1 MSLKSYIQSIVIY
14 FKDLINRIVMIWS
27 DARRAL
33 GKPEVLG
40 HIFLTARRPQIVL
53 AILLIF
59 MVFLAPIIVNAVT
72 SAIFPPESSKK
83 LFGLVTRE
91 HTNPSK
97 YSADILLMTILWIA
111 SIVSFL
117 LLLWLHI
124 PKGLSLA
131 NARAREIIARLDKD
145 AHDPGTR
152 KLYERALS
160 LTTDAELESEIMSRL
175 QTHNM
180 PDIEKDVG
188 ECTQAEE
195 PLDIENTGDTRMVT
209 PTPVQKNDEPES
221 IGQNGRYRLESELG
235 KGAMGLVYG
244 AWDSMLDRKV
254 AIKQLSLVLSD
265 DEQYASRFRR
275 EAKALARL
283 THPNIVQVHDLIE
296 DGGRLWMV
304 LEFVDGGDL
313 ASYLK
318 QTDRLTVS
326 EAVEII
332 IPVAE
337 GLAHAHS
344 QEIIHR
350 DLKPSNI
357 LLTGK
362 GIPKISDFG
371 IAKLSQSSMLTQVGS
386 VLGSPRYMSP
396 EQCSGNPVDVRT
408 DIYSL
413 GITLYEL
420 LTGKVPFEGDTSS
433 VMARQI
439 VEQPPALSE
448 YLDHI
453 PVDVEN
459 LILCM
464 LAKKPDER
472 PANMAAVITLLSPFR
487 GKVLDLKRQKYDYK
501 VI

>member
-1 MSLKSYIQSIVIY
+1 MSFKGYTQSILIYLRNLIGKIRVI
-14 FKDLINRIVMIWS
+14 WP

-33 GKPEVLG
+33 HKPEALG
-40 HIFLTARRPQIVL
+40 HIFLTARRAQIVL

-59 MVFLAPIIVNAVT
+59 MIFLAPIIVNFVT
-72 SAIFPPESSKK
+72 SAVFPPESSKK

-91 HTNPSK
+91 HMNPSK
-97 YSADILLMTILWIA
+97 HSADILIMTILWIT
-111 SIVSFL
+111 SIGSFL
-117 LLLWLHI
+117 LLFWFHI

-131 NARAREIIARLDKD
+131 NARAGELIAGPDKD
-145 AHDPGTR
+145 VRDPNIR

-160 LTTDAELESEIMSRL
+160 LATDAELESEIMSRL
-175 QTHNM
+175 QAGVTPDMEKNM
-180 PDIEKDVG
+180 G
-188 ECTQAEE
+188 
-195 PLDIENTGDTRMVT
+195 ENTLAESPPKIGYGGDTHHELQSRL
-209 PTPVQKNDEPES
+209 QRSDEPES

-244 AWDSMLDRKV
+244 AWDTLLDRKV
-254 AIKQLSLVLSD
+254 AIKQLSIVLSD

-283 THPNIVQVHDLIE
+283 THPSIVQVHDLIE
-296 DGGRLWMV
+296 DEGRLWMV

-318 QTDRLTVS
+318 QTGRLTVS
-326 EAVEII
+326 EAAEII

-350 DLKPSNI
+350 DLKPANI
-357 LLTGK
+357 LLTSK
-362 GIPKISDFG
+362 RIPKISDFG

-396 EQCSGNPVDVRT
+396 EQCSGNPADART
-408 DIYSL
+408 DVYSL

-439 VEQPPALSE
+439 VEQPPPLSE
-448 YLDHI
+448 CLDHI

-459 LILCM
+459 LILQM
-464 LAKKPDER
+464 LAKKPDDR
-472 PANMAAVITLLSPFR
+472 PSNMAAVIDLLSPFR
-487 GKVLDLKRQKYDYK
+487 EETSDPKRPEYNHHA
-501 VI
+501 V

>member
-1 MSLKSYIQSIVIY
+1 
-14 FKDLINRIVMIWS
+14 
-27 DARRAL
+27 
-33 GKPEVLG
+33 
-40 HIFLTARRPQIVL
+40 
-53 AILLIF
+53 
-59 MVFLAPIIVNAVT
+59 
-72 SAIFPPESSKK
+72 
-83 LFGLVTRE
+83 
-91 HTNPSK
+91 
-97 YSADILLMTILWIA
+97 
-111 SIVSFL
+111 
-117 LLLWLHI
+117 
-124 PKGLSLA
+124 
-131 NARAREIIARLDKD
+131 
-145 AHDPGTR
+145 
-152 KLYERALS
+152 
-160 LTTDAELESEIMSRL
+160 
-175 QTHNM
+175 M
-180 PDIEKDVG
+180 PDMEKDVG
-188 ECTQAEE
+188 ECTRAEA
-195 PLDIENTGDTRMVT
+195 PLDIENAGDTRMET
-209 PTPVQKNDEPES
+209 PTPVQNSDEPES

-313 ASYLK
+313 ASHLK
-318 QTDRLTVS
+318 QTGRLTVS

-332 IPVAE
+332 IPIAE

-396 EQCSGNPVDVRT
+396 EQCSGNPVDART

-439 VEQPPALSE
+439 VEQPPPLSE

-472 PANMAAVITLLSPFR
+472 PANMTAVITLLSPFK
-487 GKVLDLKRQKYDYK
+487 GKVLDLKRRKYDYK